1 MKILRWWSIAFL
13 IAFLRICGVE
23 SVVAPTSGCYVI
35 DSGSFLLDFTDWI
48 GHVFE
53 YLGKDTD
60 LAVRFCKDVEQRS
73 QTGYVDFGQFDTSS
87 YFASSSGTVEK
98 FVQEYHGGDLLH
110 CEDSFDK
117 MGRAAQVNIKCGTCS
132 NTETCTDKYGCICN
146 VSYDSTM
153 CRVFVDLAIS
163 CTQNGSRVFEGFTVG
178 FHPRSYEVI
187 YNGMTQLGFDRAHRE
202 FSFATE
208 HAHVPLYLTAVSS
221 LSGLVGKPHFKVY
234 PENGLEV
241 ELAGSG
247 AVGHPP
253 TTLSPT
259 ILDVSWRCEKALD
272 APYEVFIS
280 IPIKG
285 YEPVEFSLTKSCEY
299 KQELESDS
307 TRGWATFG
315 IISCVLVVASMAFC
329 CGGFIYKTRVE
340 HQYGLYALPG
350 MTLLSACLEAVS
362 GPDTGYTR
370 SDNLGNT
377 FINQTVWDRIPVPVD
392 GAQRSGDRRY
402 GSI

>member
-1 MKILRWWSIAFL
+1 MLQSSL
-13 IAFLRICGVE
+13 MV
-23 SVVAPTSGCYVI
+23 
-35 DSGSFLLDFTDWI
+35 
-48 GHVFE
+48 
-53 YLGKDTD
+53 DTD

-73 QTGYVDFGQFDTSS
+73 QMGYVDFGHFDTSS

-98 FVQEYHGGDLLH
+98 FVQVY
-110 CEDSFDK
+110 
-117 MGRAAQVNIKCGTCS
+117 
-132 NTETCTDKYGCICN
+132 KYGCICN

-221 LSGLVGKPHFKVY
+221 LSGLVGKPQFKVY

-241 ELAGSG
+241 KLSGSG

-272 APYEVFIS
+272 APYEVSIS
-280 IPIKG
+280 IPVKG
-285 YEPVEFSLTKSCEY
+285 YEPVEFSLTKSCGYLSHDYPISLEAGLLIVLNRAFTFI
-299 KQELESDS
+299 KSINRSLRVTAQEDGLHLASY
-307 TRGWATFG
+307 
-315 IISCVLVVASMAFC
+315 LVCRLIVASMAFC